1 MYENNYLQVVFKKDV
16 KTKDPQHRNTF
27 SKRTG
32 QFQLSNKWKG
42 KKENEPELDEDGRP
56 HHKVALLCGPPGV
69 GKTTLAHLLAK
80 LAGEFRL
87 DTKPG

>member
-1 MYENNYLQVVFKKDV
+1 ME
-16 KTKDPQHRNTF
+16 PQQRNSF

-32 QFQLSNKWKG
+32 QFQLTNKWKG
-42 KKENEPELDEDGRP
+42 KKTELEPELDADGRP

-80 LAGEFRL
+80 LAGILIEHFL
-87 DTKPG
+87 

>member
-1 MYENNYLQVVFKKDV
+1 MVFKKEY
-16 KTKDPQHRNTF
+16 KTKEPQQRNAF

-42 KKENEPELDEDGRP
+42 KKENESELDEDGRP

-69 GKTTLAHLLAK
+69 GKTTLAHLLAR
-80 LAGEFRL
+80 LAGYNNN
-87 DTKPG
+87 